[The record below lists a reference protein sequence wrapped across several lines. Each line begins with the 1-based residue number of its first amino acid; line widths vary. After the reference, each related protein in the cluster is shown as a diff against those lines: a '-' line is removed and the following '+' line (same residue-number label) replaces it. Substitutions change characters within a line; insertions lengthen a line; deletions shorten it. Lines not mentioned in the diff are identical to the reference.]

1 MVESENTTNQNLQNK
16 AKSMFG
22 EKFMALNI
30 LLQREKALNRVS
42 ELST

>member
-1 MVESENTTNQNLQNK
+1 MVESENTTNQNLWNK

-30 LLQREKALNRVS
+30 LLQKEKVLSQVS